1 MLASQERF
9 DQLCI
14 KHSWFT
20 ECLVRA
26 VIDEDSHGGC
36 SRVVFGA
43 CVVPRQ
49 R

>member
-1 MLASQERF
+1 MLASQKRF
-9 DQLCI
+9 DELCI

-26 VIDEDSHGGC
+26 VIDEGSHGAC
-36 SRVVFGA
+36 SRIVFGA
-43 CVVPRQ
+43 CVTLMQ